1 MRKALRRRLR
11 RILRPSNE
19 EKIMLCILKKG
30 LTACLSCLFALT
42 AFAAD
47 SNVVGM
53 VLDLQGPAQVTQN
66 GTTGRL
72 QLLTNLTPQARLQL
86 PAGSKASLTI
96 YAARSVYR
104 LTGPTVVEVTK
115 DGIQLVQGEAPQVKA
130 MGEKLVA
137 AAQSDNLIPGAYRM
151 RNLRVAPQVVLT
163 SPENGTV
170 LLDTRPKF
178 TWEAAEPAGVTLTL
192 QAESGGLS
200 YNTKIH
206 GNGWTLP
213 EGIQLE
219 YGKTYEWKVAY
230 VSPASGETQSA
241 SGKFSLATRSDAV
254 QLRAIKP
261 EETDPI
267 EDWVFYA
274 VMLQQRQIRAEAR
287 SAWKRIAAERPDL
300 ERAADLA
307 R

>member
-1 MRKALRRRLR
+1 
-11 RILRPSNE
+11 
-19 EKIMLCILKKG
+19 MLCILKRG
-30 LTACLSCLFALT
+30 FAAAGLSCLFALT

-66 GTTGRL
+66 GMTGRL

-96 YAARSVYR
+96 YATRSVYR
-104 LTGPTVVEVTK
+104 LTGPTLVDVTQA
-115 DGIQLVQGEAPQVKA
+115 GIQLVQGQPPQVKA

-151 RNLRVAPQVVLT
+151 RSLRIAPQVVLT

-200 YNTKIH
+200 YNTKVD

-230 VSPASGETQSA
+230 VSPANGETQSA
-241 SGKFSLATRSDAV
+241 AGKFSLATRSDAL

-287 SAWKRIAAERPDL
+287 SAWKRIATERPDL

>member
-1 MRKALRRRLR
+1 
-11 RILRPSNE
+11 
-19 EKIMLCILKKG
+19 MLSFLKKG
-30 LTACLSCLFALT
+30 FAAACLSGLFALT
-42 AFAAD
+42 ASAAD

-53 VLDLQGPAQVTQN
+53 VLDVQGPAQVTQN
-66 GTTGRL
+66 GVTGRL
-72 QLLTNLTPQARLQL
+72 QLLANLTPQARLQL

-96 YAARSVYR
+96 YATRSVYR
-104 LTGPTVVEVTK
+104 LLGPTVVDVAK
-115 DGIQLVQGEAPQVKA
+115 DGIQLVQGQAPQVKA

-151 RNLRVAPQVVLT
+151 RNLRIAPQVVLT

-178 TWEAAEPAGVTLTL
+178 TWDAAEPAGVTLTL

-200 YNTKIH
+200 YNTRVD

-230 VSPASGETQSA
+230 VSPANGETQSA
-241 SGKFSLATRSDAV
+241 AGKFSLATRSDAL